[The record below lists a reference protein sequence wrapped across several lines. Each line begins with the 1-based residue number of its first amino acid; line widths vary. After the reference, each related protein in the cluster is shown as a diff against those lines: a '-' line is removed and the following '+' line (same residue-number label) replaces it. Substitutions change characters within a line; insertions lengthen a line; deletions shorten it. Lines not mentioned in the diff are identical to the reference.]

1 MLKFSDEE
9 RKKKAGFGKAPI
21 KKGTNYDTDNDGIDT
36 EGKTL
41 NKLQFFEITASF
53 KMDKIIRNKAL
64 LHFSSCPSVHGYLQ
78 TVPSFPL
85 GKLRCVHSGIMM

>member
-1 MLKFSDEE
+1 MFLLGVFQPNCLYINIIATQRTNLPILLKFADEE

-41 NKLQFFEITASF
+41 NKLQFF
-53 KMDKIIRNKAL
+53 
-64 LHFSSCPSVHGYLQ
+64 
-78 TVPSFPL
+78 
-85 GKLRCVHSGIMM
+85 